1 MTSIRR
7 IGAIAA
13 IGALAGVVALL
24 AGAGAASAQ
33 QLVPEAPAATAPA
46 ASTAA
51 PAAATDELSQL
62 RANQQLLQQRLDQ
75 LEQIAQVGPAHP
87 ELPPGTPS
95 IAGSFPRSFLIPGTD
110 TSIQIGGFVEFDAL
124 DNLTAG
130 AKNLASDVAPPDY
143 GVSGTATTP
152 LKGPGPIASTPSTL
166 QNGVVRFSA
175 VNSRMFFETRTPTAW
190 GEALTHVE
198 FDFQGCT
205 ANADP
210 CSDMSLSTT
219 PALPRLRTAYG
230 TLGGFMAGQNWVPVF
245 DLEAADET
253 FNASGEA
260 GVFGFARTPELGYK
274 TPPQPWMYGGTIGV
288 YAVQPAEGVATP
300 LGGILVDTAASGSCA
315 GLAALGNSATC
326 TDTADATLLGA
337 AAAEQL
343 GTNPTIEKIPYAN
356 VVLNWEQ
363 PWGHFQLKGIMQ
375 ELNLDDGTFINKQFL
390 GYGGGFSGNVHP
402 AWFGWAKDNAG
413 FQAWLGDGL
422 GHYGDPSGSTL
433 PQAAALGLATNFG
446 QIGTDC
452 IIAGGSAGAGCYGNA
467 NGGSV
472 KLPAA
477 ATTGSGLVLPAGT
490 TVLGNSAANAALVR
504 AATIPSW
511 GANANYQHWWTDNLR
526 TNMSSGLSYYDYPLN
541 IIAPYGATGA
551 TGNGNYNKL
560 LNTEMV
566 DLIWSPVPFVNTG
579 FEYFF
584 GHRVT
589 VWNQKGN
596 QNEIDYTFI
605 VKF

>member
-175 VNSRMFFETRTPTAW
+175 VNSRVFFETRTPTAF

-260 GVFGFARTPELGYK
+260 GVFGFARTPQVGYK

-288 YAVQPAEGVATP
+288 YALQPAEGVATP
-300 LGGILVDTAASGSCA
+300 LGAILVDSAATGSCA
-315 GLAALGNSATC
+315 GLTTAECG
-326 TDTADATLLGA
+326 DTADATLLGA
-337 AAAEQL
+337 PAAAQL
-343 GTNPTIEKIPYAN
+343 AANPTIEKIPDAN
-356 VVLNWEQ
+356 LVLNWEQ
-363 PWGHFQLKGIMQ
+363 PWGHFQLHGIMQ
-375 ELNLDDGTFINKQFL
+375 ELNLDDGSLVNRSYV

-413 FQAWLGDGL
+413 FQAWAGDGL
-422 GHYGDPSGSTL
+422 GHYGDPSGSTI
-433 PQAAALGLATNFG
+433 PQAAAFGLVTNYG
-446 QIGTDC
+446 LIGPACVSTT
-452 IIAGGSAGAGCYGNA
+452 GAGCYGNV
-467 NGGSV
+467 N
-472 KLPAA
+472 
-477 ATTGSGLVLPAGT
+477 SGLKAGT
-490 TVLGNSAANAALVR
+490 AANAAAAADVN

-526 TNMSSGLSYYDYPLN
+526 TNASAGLSYYDYPLN
-541 IIAPYGATGA
+541 ILAPFGATGA
-551 TGNGNYNKL
+551 SGNGNYNKTL
-560 LNTEMV
+560 VTAMAN
-566 DLIWSPVPFVNTG
+566 LIWSPVPFVNTG
-579 FEYFF
+579 FEYFY

-596 QNEIDYTFI
+596 QNEIDYSFI